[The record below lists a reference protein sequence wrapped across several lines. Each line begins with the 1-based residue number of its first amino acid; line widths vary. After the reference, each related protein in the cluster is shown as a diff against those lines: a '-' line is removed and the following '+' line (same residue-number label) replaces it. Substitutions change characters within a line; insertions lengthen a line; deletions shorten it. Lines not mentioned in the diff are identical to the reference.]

1 MPDVS
6 PLLPAFFW
14 SGVIIC
20 AAWVAIVL
28 PAALESFSRGADAV
42 HAREGEGAPP

>member
-28 PAALESFSRGADAV
+28 PAALESFRRGADAV